1 MPSKSMRR
9 ATRSARAITR
19 GTDILDLITAQASR
33 KKLIAAAEAGFPPV
47 TAISTALAQTLSPK
61 TARLPPI
68 KRFAGLCVR
77 AVLEDEGFVQ
87 AARGIRISN
96 DPVFQSGSTY
106 DRVALGKKASL
117 LQRFVE
123 CLSDDEID
131 DTIALLRQR
140 KGLLTG

>member
-19 GTDILDLITAQASR
+19 GTDILGLITAQASR

-47 TAISTALAQTLSPK
+47 TAISAALAETLGPK
-61 TARLPPI
+61 TAKLSPI

-77 AVLEDEGFVQ
+77 AVLDDEGFMQ

-96 DPVFQSGSTY
+96 DPVFQSGSIY
-106 DRVALGKKASL
+106 DRVAVGKKASTL

-131 DTIALLRQR
+131 DAIALLRQR
-140 KGLLTG
+140 KGR

>member
-9 ATRSARAITR
+9 ATRSAPAIAR
-19 GTDILDLITAQASR
+19 GKEILGLITLQASR
-33 KKLIAAAEAGFPPV
+33 KKLVAAAEAGFPPV
-47 TAISTALAQTLSPK
+47 TAISAALAEALGPK
-61 TARLPPI
+61 TAKLPPN

-77 AVLEDEGFVQ
+77 AVLEDEGFMQ

-106 DRVALGKKASL
+106 ERVAVGKKASSL
-117 LQRFVE
+117 LQRFVD

-131 DTIALLRQR
+131 DAIALLRQR
-140 KGLLTG
+140 KGRLT